1 MKTLKINKN
10 SKIIVNDD
18 GNLTL
23 IGAGAHKLYFKT
35 MNELRFNNE
44 ELTQEEL
51 SELTKKKV
59 VKTLEGRQNER
70 NDI

>member
-1 MKTLKINKN
+1 MKTLKISKN

-18 GNLTL
+18 GLLTL
-23 IGAGAHKLYFKT
+23 IGASAHKLYFKT

-51 SELTKKKV
+51 SELTDKKLIE
-59 VKTLEGRQNER
+59 TLEGKQNEM
-70 NDI
+70 

>member
-1 MKTLKINKN
+1 MKTLKISKN

-18 GNLTL
+18 GLLTL
-23 IGAGAHKLYFKT
+23 IGTGAHKLYFKT

-51 SELTKKKV
+51 SELTNKKLIE
-59 VKTLEGRQNER
+59 TLEGKENET
-70 NDI
+70 NGI